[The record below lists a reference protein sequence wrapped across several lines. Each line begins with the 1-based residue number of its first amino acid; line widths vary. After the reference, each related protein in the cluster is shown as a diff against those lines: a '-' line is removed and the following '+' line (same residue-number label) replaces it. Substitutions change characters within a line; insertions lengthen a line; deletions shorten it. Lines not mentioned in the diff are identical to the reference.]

1 MILLLQTNTAKNGK
15 CVKANVLCGAGST
28 ISSITFEL
36 ARRLNLKGK
45 REKLQVIKMGG
56 DVEKLDTYR
65 YNVDLISQDDNLYKL
80 EVLGLAK
87 ISSVILKI
95 NMNPILQQLKQVQAN
110 EVKRQED
117 GQIEV
122 LIGFDQALLH
132 PVRIK
137 AVDELL
143 LSENQLGKVVG
154 GVKRG
159 ICGGHLKDDELCSYF
174 QLGE

>member
-1 MILLLQTNTAKNGK
+1 M
-15 CVKANVLCGAGST
+15 KANVLCGAGST

-65 YNVDLISQDDNLYKL
+65 YNDDLISQDDNLYKL
-80 EVLGLAK
+80 VLGLAK

-95 NMNPILQQLKQVQAN
+95 NMNPILQQLQQVQAN

-117 GQIEV
+117 GQIEI

-132 PVRIK
+132 LVRIK
-137 AVDELL
+137 AVEELL
-143 LSENQLGKVVG
+143 LLENQFGKVVG